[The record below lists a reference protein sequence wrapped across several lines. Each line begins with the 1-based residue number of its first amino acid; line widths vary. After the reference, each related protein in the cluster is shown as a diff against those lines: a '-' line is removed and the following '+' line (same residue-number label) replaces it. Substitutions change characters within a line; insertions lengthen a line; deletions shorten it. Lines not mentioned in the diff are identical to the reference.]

1 MSTKVERPISPHV
14 TIYNFPITALTSITN
29 RATGVGMSVGV
40 IGMSMVAL
48 GGGCDIPAY
57 VESIKVAAPM
67 VMPLLKMVVAF
78 PIVYHTAAGAR
89 HMVRTTSG

>member
-14 TIYNFPITALTSITN
+14 TIYNFPVTALTSITN

-57 VESIKVAAPM
+57 VETIKVTDHTRPPFFPRAAQGRA
-67 VMPLLKMVVAF
+67 VSDGVASSC
-78 PIVYHTAAGAR
+78 R
-89 HMVRTTSG
+89 R